1 MAVLHCSNTLLAQLD
16 ALHEP
21 EAIPATP
28 PGRLGD
34 WCATVFAL
42 DDRRAALFM
51 SQRTLLSFIIL
62 EGKRF
67 DGEAIALIFW
77 GGLAQVLEMEG
88 YEKRDADEVVESYAE
103 FVLAKTASASRTSQM
118 NSLIRDYRDLVMG
131 FGGLKRCDV
140 GVVIHEMNDRPRK
153 ALNWATPQEMTDEL
167 LNTKAA

>member
-34 WCATVFAL
+34 WCATVFSL
-42 DDRRAALFM
+42 EDRRAALFM

-67 DGEAIALIFW
+67 DVEAIALIFW

-88 YEKRDADEVVESYAE
+88 YKKRDAEEIVESYSE
-103 FVLAKTASASRTSQM
+103 IVLAKTASASRTSQM
-118 NSLIRDYRDLVMG
+118 NSLIRDYRDLVMS

-140 GVVIHEMNDRPRK
+140 GVVIHEINQRPRK
-153 ALNWATPQEMTDEL
+153 ALDWTTPQEVTHEL
-167 LNTKAA
+167 VNSKTG

>member
-34 WCATVFAL
+34 WCATVFSL
-42 DDRRAALFM
+42 EDRRAALFM

-67 DGEAIALIFW
+67 DVEAIALIFW

-88 YEKRDADEVVESYAE
+88 YKKRDAEEIVDSYSE
-103 FVLAKTASASRTSQM
+103 FFLAKTASASRTSQM
-118 NSLIRDYRDLVMG
+118 NSLIRDYRDLVMS

-140 GVVIHEMNDRPRK
+140 GVVIHEINDRPRK

-167 LNTKAA
+167 LGTKTA

>member
-1 MAVLHCSNTLLAQLD
+1 MALLRCSNTLLAQIGARNQPD
-16 ALHEP
+16 TV
-21 EAIPATP
+21 PATP

-67 DGEAIALIFW
+67 DAEAIALIFW

-88 YEKRDADEVVESYAE
+88 YEKQDAEEIVETYSE
-103 FVLAKTASASRTSQM
+103 FFLAKTASASRTSQM
-118 NSLIRDYRDLVMG
+118 NSLIRDYRDLVMS

-140 GVVIHEMNDRPRK
+140 GVVIHEINERPRK
-153 ALNWATPQEMTDEL
+153 ALDWATPQEMTEEL
-167 LNTKAA
+167 LNTSTA

>member
-1 MAVLHCSNTLLAQLD
+1 MAVLRCSNTLLAQLD

-21 EAIPATP
+21 DTIPATP

-34 WCATVFAL
+34 WCATVFAP

-67 DGEAIALIFW
+67 DGKAIALIFW
-77 GGLAQVLEMEG
+77 AGLAQVLEMEG
-88 YEKRDADEVVESYAE
+88 YEKRDADEIVESYSE
-103 FVLAKTASASRTSQM
+103 FFLAKTASASRTSQM
-118 NSLIRDYRDLVMG
+118 NSLIRDYRDLVMR

-140 GVVIHEMNDRPRK
+140 GVVIHALNERPRRV
-153 ALNWATPQEMTDEL
+153 LNYATPLEVTDEL
-167 LNTKAA
+167 LDTKTA

>member
-1 MAVLHCSNTLLAQLD
+1 MAVLHCSNTLMAQLD

-34 WCATVFAL
+34 WCATVFSL
-42 DDRRAALFM
+42 EDRRAALFM

-67 DGEAIALIFW
+67 DMEAIARILW

-88 YEKRDADEVVESYAE
+88 YKKRDVEEIVESYSE
-103 FVLAKTASASRTSQM
+103 IVLAKTASASRTSQM
-118 NSLIRDYRDLVMG
+118 NSLIRDYRHLVMS

-140 GVVIHEMNDRPRK
+140 GVVIHEINQRPRK
-153 ALNWATPQEMTDEL
+153 ALDWATPQEVTHEL
-167 LNTKAA
+167 VNSKTG